1 MPRALVVII
10 PPMPYD
16 LVRMMA
22 RSQVRASD
30 TERERAV
37 EALRHSFADGRISA
51 PEFEDRVER
60 AYHARTRGELDALFA
75 DLPGRR
81 VRGRRR
87 ALGRMNRA
95 AMRTHAATYA
105 GVNGG
110 LVAIW
115 AATGEGAFW
124 PGWPM
129 AWWGAFLG
137 WHWLTSRAVGRAL
150 GDGRRS
156 RSRGRYVS
164 RLLPP

>member
-87 ALGRMNRA
+87 ADRPARQ
-95 AMRTHAATYA
+95 RT
-105 GVNGG
+105 
-110 LVAIW
+110 
-115 AATGEGAFW
+115 
-124 PGWPM
+124 
-129 AWWGAFLG
+129 
-137 WHWLTSRAVGRAL
+137 R
-150 GDGRRS
+150 GRRVHDLA
-156 RSRGRYVS
+156 RPLAQARAHQA
-164 RLLPP
+164 